1 MEQGS
6 QTTDSLY
13 DFLYV
18 DKERVS
24 SLLTQ
29 LYAPGVVTSVK
40 RVSSESEKTTNS
52 GGFDLKLAKGNA
64 SIDEAISH
72 TQERLFDASWAL
84 PINLLDKLTEADL
97 IKTGISAERLGN
109 TVLIKGRIG
118 FFDISFFQK
127 SLPFIG
133 KTIMN
138 DLPKNQK
145 NRVKL
150 EEIPISEDMTFGMV
164 DDLFNVIPNTLQ
176 VDFVDDHKNNIWMTL
191 AKEYLTIN
199 PDDMVLKYGGVIPG
213 EWFVIG
219 LVDAL
224 PDCEHQ
230 DNSGYQDFPEHP
242 LKDGF
247 KDMLKA
253 IREMAGRSENSYGM
267 TPLVVFRKII

>member
-1 MEQGS
+1 MEQES
-6 QTTDSLY
+6 PTIDSLY

-18 DKERVS
+18 DKERAS

-64 SIDEAISH
+64 SIDEAISQ

-84 PINLLDKLTEADL
+84 PINLLDKLSEADL

-109 TVLIKGRIG
+109 TVLIKGKIR

-133 KTIMN
+133 KMVMN
-138 DLPKNQK
+138 EIPKGQRNKLKLEDLP
-145 NRVKL
+145 VSDGL
-150 EEIPISEDMTFGMV
+150 TFGMV
-164 DDLFNVIPNTLQ
+164 DNLFDVIPNTLQ
-176 VDFVDDHKNNIWMTL
+176 VDFVDDHGNNIWMTIS
-191 AKEYLTIN
+191 KEYLTIN

-224 PDCEHQ
+224 PD
-230 DNSGYQDFPEHP
+230 YQNQYDLSYQQFPDHP

-253 IREMAGRSENSYGM
+253 IREMAGRSESSYGM